1 MDKAD
6 GCPTSEPTSWT
17 SSPVEPVKSTAR
29 TEPPC
34 ARQVPTFTWTGDVEP
49 VEVGVTSAV
58 PEKAGELEAVLRPS
72 DPVLS
77 IEVSTSEERGGTDA
91 GALTPGNPVTP
102 VHVPTGSES
111 AGVVAAVEEAVGEI
125 VVPVGVVPAVP
136 GPCSTVIVPV
146 GTDDDVVLEGAAAG
160 VEVGVEAVEA
170 AAEAV
175 EAAAAGVEVAAAG
188 VEVGVEAVVGDVDGA
203 EVVAEDPDA
212 ARSVEPFEPVTGA
225 VEAGLLDDGMTR

>member
-58 PEKAGELEAVLRPS
+58 PEKAGELEAVLRSS

-77 IEVSTSEERGGTDA
+77 IEVSTSEESGGTDA

-102 VHVPTGSES
+102 VHVPTGSER
-111 AGVVAAVEEAVGEI
+111 AGVVAAVEEVVEEA
-125 VVPVGVVPAVP
+125 VVPAGVVPAVP

-146 GTDDDVVLEGAAAG
+146 GTDDDVV
-160 VEVGVEAVEA
+160 VEVVVRA
-170 AAEAV
+170 
-175 EAAAAGVEVAAAG
+175 VEVAAAG
-188 VEVGVEAVVGDVDGA
+188 VEVAIRAVVGDADGVEAVVEGA
-203 EVVAEDPDA
+203 DA
-212 ARSVEPFEPVTGA
+212 APSVEPFEPVAGA
-225 VEAGLLDDGMTR
+225 VETGLPDVEMTR